1 MQKDWQIS
9 AGYLSE
15 LLLPAAFAL
24 AAVLSALVLADARR
38 RLRPGASLLWTLLA
52 LALPHVA
59 VPLYLAERIL
69 SRPKRGAEPAV
80 PQPAVPQETPQPAA
94 APEAP
99 PGEPAPSPAPPK
111 RTRRGLLLPLAYA
124 TALLAATALYFH
136 FDYRSADARFA
147 RARSASLFG
156 RRDDAIREYRAALAA
171 GDDAHTRKLLGKE
184 LYLGGRFEEALAEF
198 RAAREEGEPD
208 YLLGFYAAL
217 SLDALGRAEEAAP
230 LYVELLGGPACGGED
245 ERGACATA
253 RSRLQ
258 AAGRAAP

>member
-1 MQKDWQIS
+1 MRKDWQIS

-38 RLRPGASLLWTLLA
+38 RLRPGAVLLWTLLA
-52 LALPHVA
+52 LALPHVTI
-59 VPLYLAERIL
+59 PLYLAERIL
-69 SRPKRGAEPAV
+69 SRPKRDAEPS
-80 PQPAVPQETPQPAA
+80 VPQEAPQPAA
-94 APEAP
+94 AAPEAAP
-99 PGEPAPSPAPPK
+99 DQPAPSPAPPN

-124 TALLAATALYFH
+124 TALHAATALYFH

-171 GDDAHTRKLLGKE
+171 GDDAHMRKLLGKE